1 MRETYNLTGRERMPD
16 TQRLIGDI
24 GGTNARF
31 AIATNGRY
39 GPLTNLSTVDYPS
52 FESAIAAF
60 LDSLGEGVSIKDAAF
75 AVAGP
80 ILGDR
85 VALTNHNWSFSQSAL
100 KTLFGFETL
109 RLFNDF
115 AAIALAIPHL
125 DGDDIEQ
132 VGGGAPVPRRPKGVL
147 GPGTGLGVT
156 ALVPTGHSDWIVIP
170 GEGGHVT
177 MPPATSRESRLLD
190 ILRQRL
196 DHVSAERLLS
206 GDGLVHLYETLCE
219 MDGRR
224 ASQYKPPQITDEAI
238 AAQDAHCREAVETFC
253 CMLGTI
259 AGNLAL
265 TLGAAGGIYIAGGI
279 VPRLGRRFTESG
291 FRARFEAKGR
301 FRDYLTPIPAY
312 VIAHGNPALLGL
324 AKLPPG

>member
-1 MRETYNLTGRERMPD
+1 MAEHL
-16 TQRLIGDI
+16 RLIGDI

-31 AIATNGRY
+31 ALACNGQC
-39 GPLTNLSTVDYPS
+39 GPLTNLSTEDHPS
-52 FESAIAAF
+52 FESAITAYLGT
-60 LDSLGEGVSIKDAAF
+60 LDEDVRITDAAF

-80 ILGDR
+80 VRGDR
-85 VALTNHNWSFSQSAL
+85 VILTNHNWSFSQAAL
-100 KTLFGFETL
+100 KAKCGFGSL
-109 RLFNDF
+109 RIFNDF

-125 DGDDIEQ
+125 DKADIEQ
-132 VGGGAPVPRRPKGVL
+132 VGDGSPDPERPKGVI

-156 ALVPTGHSDWIVIP
+156 GLVPDGHGHWIITP

-177 MPPATSRESRLLD
+177 MAPANSRESRLLD

-196 DHVSAERLLS
+196 DHVSAERVLS
-206 GDGLVHLYETLCE
+206 GDGLAHLYETLCE

-224 ASQYKPPQITDEAI
+224 AAQYKPSQITDEAI
-238 AAQDAHCREAVETFC
+238 AAQDPHCAEAVEMFC
-253 CMLGTI
+253 QMLGTV

-265 TLGAAGGIYIAGGI
+265 TLGAHGGIYIAGGI
-279 VPRLGRRFTESG
+279 VPRLGSRFAQSG

-301 FRDYLTPIPAY
+301 FRDYLRAIPTY

-324 AKLPPG
+324 AKLPT